1 MKNILGLDLGTNSIG
16 WAVVG
21 YQTDEMGN
29 DYPQKILAAGSR
41 IIPMDAATLG
51 DFEKGNSISQ
61 TADRRMYRTARRLRE
76 RQHLRRERLLRVL
89 DLLGFLPPHF
99 SSALT
104 RYGKLTDET
113 TKLAWRKDDFGHW
126 HFIFQ
131 EAYEEM
137 LSAFRHKHPGLLEG
151 GKRVPYDWTIYYLRK
166 KALTDLLSPYE
177 LAWVLLQFNQK
188 RGYYQQ
194 RGEEEEENSGKLV
207 EYHALRVVSVEA
219 TDEKK
224 GNATWYNIHLEN
236 GMTYRRTFEVA
247 PNWEGTIKEF
257 IVTTDLEKDG
267 TFKKDK
273 EGNVKRSFRL
283 PGADDWTLLKKKTES
298 DILHSDKSVGEY
310 IFDALLEN
318 PQQKIIGKLVRTV
331 ERIFY
336 KDELHKILTKQMELN
351 PALRDA
357 ENYQRCI
364 EELYL
369 SNDAYRASIARRD
382 FVYLFL
388 DDIIFY
394 QRPLKSKKSLIANC
408 PYEKYA
414 CIDPN
419 SKERKEIYA
428 KCIAKSHPLYQEF
441 RLWQFISNLRIIE
454 LEKVVEGKLQT
465 NVDVTAEFLSTEEDY
480 EKLYEHLND
489 LDEIK
494 QETLLAYFGI
504 KKPRGKG
511 LPYRWNYVEDK
522 SYPCNATR
530 ALILKFLK
538 VAGLPADWLTR
549 EREERLWHILYSVDD
564 KQELSKALSTFAE
577 KQGLSEDFVKTFSK
591 CPPFKERGDYGAY
604 SAKAV
609 KKLLSLMRRGK
620 YWDANAIDAQT
631 QERINR
637 LIDGEVDESINERV
651 REKFSMLTELSQA
664 KGLPLWQACY
674 LCYGRH
680 SEAKDVAKWTSP
692 DDIDAWLNKFK
703 QHSMHNPIVEQIVT
717 ETLRTVRDI
726 WKQHGQIDEI
736 HIELGRDLKL
746 PAKEREKKMKNMV
759 ENENTN
765 LRIRAMLTEFK
776 ASQLAENVRPHS
788 PGQQDIFR
796 IYEEYALA
804 KLDKEQDKETYDF
817 ISKVSKMATPSP
829 SEILRYKLWLDQK
842 YTSPYTGCTI
852 PLSKLFTPAYEIE
865 HIIPRSRYFDNS
877 LSNKVICESEVNKLK
892 DNQLGHEFICNHGGE
907 IVSLSLGGEVEILT
921 PERYEQQVK
930 DTYSFKSAKLNK
942 LLLDDIPD
950 KFIERQ
956 LNDTRYISKFVKG
969 LLSNIVREEGEIDG
983 ISKNVVPCSGAVTD
997 ILKKDWGVNDVWNHI
1012 ILPRFVR
1019 LNQMTESNDYTA
1031 VSANGHEIPT
1041 MPFDKQ
1047 KGFNKKRIDHRHHAM
1062 DAIVIACTT
1071 RSHVHLI
1078 NNEAALSENKAIRHQ
1093 LSHKLRRY
1101 EKVEVLRGGERKT
1114 LSVAKEFIK
1123 PWDTFTT
1130 DVEHALRGIVVSFK
1144 QNLRVITKTS
1154 NHYLRFVDGKKRI
1167 KEQEGDNRAIRKPL
1181 HKETVY
1187 GEINLRRIKTESL
1200 AKVLDN
1206 PRRIVDRDLRKKVLE
1221 MLELGFDAKKMK
1233 AYFEQEKETWQDID
1247 LKKIKVYYF
1256 TKETSDRF
1264 FASRVTLD
1272 TSFTREKILKKIADT
1287 GIQKILLRHLDNYN
1301 GDANLAFSPDG
1312 IAEMNTNIRQLNDG
1326 RFHQPIYKV
1335 REYEQANKFA
1345 VGERGNRKTKFV
1357 EAEKGTNLYF
1367 AIYEKEDINPKTGE
1381 VERKRSFS
1389 TIPLNVVIDR
1399 LKKGL
1404 SPVPENESGDKPTI
1418 VLSPNDLVYVPTAKE
1433 IESGSLQLPIDK
1445 NRIYKMVSSNKY
1457 QCFFIAQNVATSIIN
1472 GYEFSTANKMERAIT
1487 QEMIKEVCLPIK
1499 VDRLGNI
1506 VEINGQKV

>member
-1 MKNILGLDLGTNSIG
+1 MAMKKILGLDLGTNSIG

-21 YQTDEMGN
+21 YQTDETG
-29 DYPQKILAAGSR
+29 DEHPEKILAAGSR

-51 DFEKGNSISQ
+51 DFERGNSISQ
-61 TADRRMYRTARRLRE
+61 TADRRMYRTVRRLRE

-113 TKLAWRKDDFGHW
+113 TKLAWRKDEFGNW

-131 EAYEEM
+131 EAYDKM
-137 LSAFRHKHPGLLEG
+137 LSEFRSKYPGLLEG
-151 GKRVPYDWTIYYLRK
+151 GKKVPYDWTIYYLRK

-194 RGEEEEENSGKLV
+194 RGEEEEGMSGKLE
-207 EYHALRVVSVEA
+207 EYQALRVLSVEA

-224 GNATWYNIHLEN
+224 GNATKYNIHLEN
-236 GMTYRRTFEVA
+236 GMTYQKSFTIA
-247 PNWEGTIKEF
+247 PNWIGMVKEF
-257 IVTTDLEKDG
+257 IITTYTDKDG
-267 TFKKDK
+267 KPRKDK
-273 EGNVKRSFRL
+273 EKTLRL
-283 PGADDWTLLKKKTES
+283 PKEDDWTLLKKKTES

-310 IFDALLEN
+310 IYDALLEN

-331 ERIFY
+331 ERAFY
-336 KDELHKILTKQMELN
+336 KDELRKILTKQIELN

-364 EELYL
+364 EELYP
-369 SNDAYRASIARRD
+369 SNNAYRASIVRRG

-388 DDIIFY
+388 DNIIFY
-394 QRPLKSKKSLIANC
+394 QRPLKSKKSLISNC
-408 PYEKYA
+408 PYEKYT

-419 SKERKEIYA
+419 SKEQKEIYA

-454 LEKVVEGKLQT
+454 LEKMTDGKTQT
-465 NVDVTAEFLSTEEDY
+465 NVDVTAEFLSTEKDH
-480 EKLYEHLND
+480 EKLYEYLND
-489 LDEIK
+489 LAEIT

-504 KKPRGKG
+504 KKPRGKE

-530 ALILKFLK
+530 ALMLKFLK
-538 VAGLPADWLTR
+538 VAGITADWLTR

-564 KQELSKALSTFAE
+564 KQELSKALRTFAE
-577 KQGLSEDFVKTFSK
+577 KQGLSDDFVEAFSK
-591 CPPFKERGDYGAY
+591 CPPFKEKGDYGAY
-604 SAKAV
+604 SAKAI
-609 KKLLSLMRRGK
+609 KKLLPLMRMGK
-620 YWDANAIDAQT
+620 YWDIDTIDAT
-631 QERINR
+631 TKERINH
-637 LIDGEVDESINERV
+637 LIDGEVDENINERI
-651 REKFSMLTELSQA
+651 REKFSLLTDISQA
-664 KGLPLWQACY
+664 KGLPLWQVCY

-692 DDIDAWLNKFK
+692 DDIDAWLSKFK

-726 WKQHGQIDEI
+726 WRQHGQIDEI
-736 HIELGRDLKL
+736 HIELGRNLKA
-746 PAKEREKKMKNMV
+746 PAKEREKRS
-759 ENENTN
+759 EQISANENTN

-776 ASQLAENVRPHS
+776 ASQLAENVRPNS

-804 KLDKEQDKETYDF
+804 QLDKEDKDYDF
-817 ISKVSKMATPSP
+817 ISKVSKMATPSS

-842 YTSPYTGCTI
+842 YLSPYTGRPI

-865 HIIPRSRYFDNS
+865 HIIPQSRYFDNS
-877 LSNKVICESEVNKLK
+877 FSNKVICESEVNKLK

-921 PERYEQQVK
+921 LARYERLVK
-930 DTYSFKSAKLNK
+930 DTYPSKSAKLSK

-969 LLSNIVREEGEIDG
+969 ILSNIVREEGEMDG

-997 ILKKDWGVNDVWNHI
+997 ILKKDWGINDVWNHI

-1031 VSANGHEIPT
+1031 ISTNGHEIPA

-1047 KGFNKKRIDHRHHAM
+1047 KGFNKKRIDHRHQAM

-1101 EKVEVLRGGERKT
+1101 EKVEVMRAGEHKT

-1123 PWDTFTT
+1123 PWETFTT
-1130 DVEHALRGIVVSFK
+1130 DVEQTLRNIVVSFK

-1154 NHYLRFVDGKKRI
+1154 NYSLRFVDGKKRI
-1167 KEQEGDNRAIRKPL
+1167 KKQTGDNRAIRKPL

-1206 PRRIVDRDLRKKVLE
+1206 PHSIVDRDLRKKILA
-1221 MLELGFDAKKMK
+1221 MLKLGYDDKKMK
-1233 AYFEQEKETWQDID
+1233 AYFEQEKDAWQDID
-1247 LKKIKVYYF
+1247 LKEIEVYYF
-1256 TKETSDRF
+1256 TKETSDCRF
-1264 FASRVTLD
+1264 FASRVVLD
-1272 TSFTREKILKKIADT
+1272 ASFTRNKILENIADT

-1301 GDANLAFSPDG
+1301 GDANLAFSPEG
-1312 IAEMNTNIRQLNDG
+1312 IAEMNRNIRALNDG
-1326 RFHQPIYKV
+1326 AFHQPIYKV
-1335 REYEQANKFA
+1335 RECGHASNNFA

-1357 EAEKGTNLYF
+1357 KTAKGTNLFF
-1367 AIYEKEDINPKTGE
+1367 AVYEKEILNSRTNS
-1381 VERKRSFS
+1381 VECKRSFA
-1389 TIPLNVVIDR
+1389 TIPLNIIIKR
-1399 LKKGL
+1399 LKGGL
-1404 SPVPENESGDKPTI
+1404 STVLQNEDGVNPTF
-1418 VLSPNDLVYVPTAKE
+1418 VLSPNDLVYVPSSVEKKQESINLLTINREQIYRVVKFFENRLCVIPYQIAKVIDEKREKIVELTDDKKSIKE
-1433 IESGSLQLPIDK
+1433 I
-1445 NRIYKMVSSNKY
+1445 
-1457 QCFFIAQNVATSIIN
+1457 
-1472 GYEFSTANKMERAIT
+1472 
-1487 QEMIKEVCLPIK
+1487 CLPIK

-1506 VEINGQKV
+1506 IEINGKKV